1 MTKRLAKLVVL
12 GLDGGGSRTVCIVAG
27 EKGRELGRALSGS
40 SNHQSVGVE
49 AAKRA
54 IAEAVTGAREA
65 AGDPP
70 LAAACLGM
78 AGLDRGEDER
88 VLRGLLTP
96 LFGGARLR
104 LVHDA
109 EIALV
114 GGTGGRKEGV
124 IVIAGTGSI
133 AVGFNGAGRAVR
145 SGGWGH
151 LLGDE
156 GSGYQIAQRG
166 LNAATRARDGRG
178 ATTSLVES
186 LPEAVGV
193 ASVEDLASRIYLE
206 GWPVGQVAA
215 LAPLVLAAA
224 AEGDA
229 VARGIVANAGHE
241 LSRAAVAVI
250 RALKI
255 DDTRFEVVLS
265 GGIFGGSPVLVEAV
279 REEITAFAP
288 DADVHL
294 PRHEPAIGALWL
306 ALEAAR
312 DPEWGESGLSYA
324 PLVIGP

>member
-1 MTKRLAKLVVL
+1 
-12 GLDGGGSRTVCIVAG
+12 VAD
-27 EKGRELGRALSGS
+27 EDGREMGRAISGS
-40 SNHQSVGVE
+40 SNHQSVGAE
-49 AAKRA
+49 AAKG
-54 IAEAVTGAREA
+54 AVAQAVAGARQA
-65 AGDPP
+65 AGDPS

-78 AGLDRGEDER
+78 AGLDREEDER
-88 VLRGLLTP
+88 VLRALLRP
-96 LFGGARLR
+96 LFEDIRLR

-133 AVGFNGAGRAVR
+133 AVGFDGAGRAVR

-178 ATTSLVES
+178 PMTSLAET
-186 LPEAVGV
+186 LPKAVGA

-206 GWPVGQVAA
+206 AWPVGQIAA

-229 VARGIVANAGHE
+229 VARGIIATAGHE

-250 RALKI
+250 RALRI
-255 DDTRFEVVLS
+255 DESRFEVVLS
-265 GGIFGGSPVLVEAV
+265 GGIFGGSPALVEAV
-279 REEITAFAP
+279 RGEVLAFAP

-294 PRHEPAIGALWL
+294 PRREPVIGALWL
-306 ALEAAR
+306 AVEAAR
-312 DPEWGESGLSYA
+312 DREWDEGGPPYT